1 LINSDYITSL
11 RPYITKLPAT
21 APAEESNLRYLD
33 AARYWKDLHRKGHGV
48 VEQLEDELTEQQFQ
62 IQSLRH
68 ELAQARPRPQLV
80 VPELATIPESPSP
93 SNAGRK
99 RVNDSNRQS
108 PARKRKTVQES
119 PELEPAPE
127 DDLSTLYPDI
137 NARSS
142 SITMKVII
150 GCH

>member
-1 LINSDYITSL
+1 
-11 RPYITKLPAT
+11 
-21 APAEESNLRYLD
+21 
-33 AARYWKDLHRKGHGV
+33 V

-62 IQSLRH
+62 VQSLRH
-68 ELAQARPRPQLV
+68 ELAQARPRPQLM

-119 PELEPAPE
+119 PEYEPAPE
-127 DDLSTLYPDI
+127 DDLSTLHPDI

-142 SITMKVII
+142 SITTEVII
-150 GCH
+150 G